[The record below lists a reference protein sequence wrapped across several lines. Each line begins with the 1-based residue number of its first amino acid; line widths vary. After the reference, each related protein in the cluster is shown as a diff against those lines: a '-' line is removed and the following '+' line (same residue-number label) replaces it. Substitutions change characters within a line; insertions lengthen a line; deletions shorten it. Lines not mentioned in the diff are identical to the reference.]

1 MNFIERSSQDVSVA
15 HLFIVYLLLHHI
27 NTYYLFVLDYLS
39 VRRKLELIKA
49 FSRYA
54 TTMDIN
60 IDPLDED
67 DSDEESGSGKI
78 IYFLAQPYF
87 YFSKI

>member
-1 MNFIERSSQDVSVA
+1 
-15 HLFIVYLLLHHI
+15 
-27 NTYYLFVLDYLS
+27 
-39 VRRKLELIKA
+39 
-49 FSRYA
+49 
-54 TTMDIN
+54 MDIN
-60 IDPLDED
+60 IDPLDEN